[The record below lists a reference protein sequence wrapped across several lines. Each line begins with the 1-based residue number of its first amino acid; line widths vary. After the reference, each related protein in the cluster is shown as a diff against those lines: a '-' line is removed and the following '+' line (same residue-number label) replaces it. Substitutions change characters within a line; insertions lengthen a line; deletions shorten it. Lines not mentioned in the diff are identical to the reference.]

1 MREKIKIKKIE
12 IQIDWE
18 FKNELIDLFLNQ
30 YFQFIKEK
38 VILFETEEHY
48 FCQKIVYLRFLL

>member
-18 FKNELIDLFLNQ
+18 FKNELILNQ